1 MDPVEHATVGS
12 LVSAL
17 GIAGL
22 WLLGPPSTT
31 VLAALFLY
39 GLIVSVFIDLDHFPL
54 ARLQTGHWGHF
65 WKAVRNLPG
74 VLVGRTKLFE
84 PAVADRLRPRR
95 LASHVVLGAVLAGAG
110 WVLDPAVTVF
120 TVLVVG
126 AHLTCDVLRDREL
139 L

>member
-1 MDPVEHATVGS
+1 MYPVEHAAVGA

-22 WLLGPPSTT
+22 WLLGPPSVT

-39 GLIVSVFIDLDHFPL
+39 GLLVSVFIDLDHFPL
-54 ARLQTGHWGHF
+54 ARLEAGHWGHF
-65 WKAVRNLPG
+65 RRAVRHLPG
-74 VLVGRTKLFE
+74 VLLGRTKLFE
-84 PAVADRLRPRR
+84 RAVADRLRPQR
-95 LASHVVLGAVLAGAG
+95 LASHVVIGAVLAGVG
-110 WVLDPAVTVF
+110 WILDPAFAGF